1 MIFENKS
8 LPEVAFSKPPINII
22 KLVFPEPLSPTI
34 EMVSFF
40 FVVKSILFKT
50 FIVSLLVWY
59 LRLIFFNL
67 RRVLMNKSFIIKIIV
82 FCLVAIKVSAIEK
95 IVLFGDS
102 LMAGY
107 GLNNEHH
114 LSVVLQEK
122 LISEGYKI
130 EVVNGSVSGSTSSG
144 GVNRVEWTLSESN
157 IDLVILGLGAND
169 MLRGIQPKETKN
181 NLEKIIKTAQDKNI
195 KVILAGMIAPTS
207 YGIEYKSNFDQ
218 IYPDLSKQ
226 YNLPLI
232 PFLLE
237 GVALKP
243 NLNLSDGMHPNEKGT
258 IIISKTLQEMI
269 LKNILLN

>member
-1 MIFENKS
+1 
-8 LPEVAFSKPPINII
+8 
-22 KLVFPEPLSPTI
+22 
-34 EMVSFF
+34 
-40 FVVKSILFKT
+40 
-50 FIVSLLVWY
+50 
-59 LRLIFFNL
+59 
-67 RRVLMNKSFIIKIIV
+67 
-82 FCLVAIKVSAIEK
+82 
-95 IVLFGDS
+95 
-102 LMAGY
+102 MAGY

-122 LISEGYKI
+122 LILEGYKI

-144 GVNRVEWTLSESN
+144 GVNRVEWTLSEPN

-169 MLRGIQPKETKN
+169 MLRGILPKETKN
-181 NLEKIIKTAQDKNI
+181 NLEKIIKTAQGKNI

-207 YGIEYKSNFDQ
+207 YGIEYKNNFDQ

-243 NLNLSDGMHPNEKGT
+243 ELNLSDGIHPNEKGT
-258 IIISKTLQEMI
+258 IIISKTLQKII
-269 LKNILLN
+269 LKNISSN

>member
-1 MIFENKS
+1 M
-8 LPEVAFSKPPINII
+8 
-22 KLVFPEPLSPTI
+22 
-34 EMVSFF
+34 
-40 FVVKSILFKT
+40 
-50 FIVSLLVWY
+50 
-59 LRLIFFNL
+59 
-67 RRVLMNKSFIIKIIV
+67 

-114 LSVVLQEK
+114 LSTVLQEK
-122 LISEGYKI
+122 LISKGYKI

-157 IDLVILGLGAND
+157 IKLVILSLGAND
-169 MLRGIQPKETKN
+169 MLRGIQPRETKN

-207 YGIEYKSNFDQ
+207 YGFEYKSNFDQ

-226 YNLPLI
+226 YSLPLI

-243 NLNLSDGMHPNEKGT
+243 ELNLSDGMHPNEKGT
-258 IIISKTLQEMI
+258 IIISKTLQEII
-269 LKNILLN
+269 LENTLSN

>member
-1 MIFENKS
+1 
-8 LPEVAFSKPPINII
+8 
-22 KLVFPEPLSPTI
+22 
-34 EMVSFF
+34 
-40 FVVKSILFKT
+40 
-50 FIVSLLVWY
+50 
-59 LRLIFFNL
+59 
-67 RRVLMNKSFIIKIIV
+67 MNKSFIIKIII

-107 GLNNEHH
+107 GLNDEHH

-144 GVNRVEWTLSESN
+144 GANRVEWTLSESN

-181 NLEKIIKTAQDKNI
+181 NLEKIIKTAQNKNI

-207 YGIEYKSNFDQ
+207 YGLQYKSSFDQ

-226 YNLPLI
+226 YNLQLI

-258 IIISKTLQEMI
+258 IIISKTLQEII
-269 LKNILLN
+269 LKNILSN

>member
-1 MIFENKS
+1 
-8 LPEVAFSKPPINII
+8 
-22 KLVFPEPLSPTI
+22 
-34 EMVSFF
+34 
-40 FVVKSILFKT
+40 
-50 FIVSLLVWY
+50 
-59 LRLIFFNL
+59 
-67 RRVLMNKSFIIKIIV
+67 MNKSFIIKIIV
-82 FCLVAIKVSAIEK
+82 FCLVTIKVSAIEK

-114 LSVVLQEK
+114 LSTVLQEK

-130 EVVNGSVSGSTSSG
+130 KVVNGSVSGSTSSG

-157 IDLVILGLGAND
+157 ISLVILGLGAND

-181 NLEKIIKTAQDKNI
+181 NLEKIIKAAHAKNI

-207 YGIEYKSNFDQ
+207 YGLEYKNNFDQ
-218 IYPDLSKQ
+218 IYLNLSKQ

-243 NLNLSDGMHPNEKGT
+243 KLNLSDGMHPNEKGT
-258 IIISKTLQEMI
+258 IIISKTLQEII
-269 LKNILLN
+269 LKNKLSN

>member
-1 MIFENKS
+1 M
-8 LPEVAFSKPPINII
+8 
-22 KLVFPEPLSPTI
+22 
-34 EMVSFF
+34 
-40 FVVKSILFKT
+40 
-50 FIVSLLVWY
+50 
-59 LRLIFFNL
+59 
-67 RRVLMNKSFIIKIIV
+67 
-82 FCLVAIKVSAIEK
+82 FCLVTIKVSAIEK

-114 LSVVLQEK
+114 LSTVLQEK

-130 EVVNGSVSGSTSSG
+130 KVVNGSVSGSTSSG

-157 IDLVILGLGAND
+157 ISLVILGLGAND

-181 NLEKIIKTAQDKNI
+181 NLEKIIKAAHAKNI

-207 YGIEYKSNFDQ
+207 YGLEYKNNFDQ
-218 IYPDLSKQ
+218 IYLNLSKQ

-243 NLNLSDGMHPNEKGT
+243 KLNLSDGMHPNEKGT
-258 IIISKTLQEMI
+258 IIISKTLQEII
-269 LKNILLN
+269 LKNKLSN

>member
-1 MIFENKS
+1 
-8 LPEVAFSKPPINII
+8 
-22 KLVFPEPLSPTI
+22 
-34 EMVSFF
+34 
-40 FVVKSILFKT
+40 
-50 FIVSLLVWY
+50 
-59 LRLIFFNL
+59 
-67 RRVLMNKSFIIKIIV
+67 
-82 FCLVAIKVSAIEK
+82 
-95 IVLFGDS
+95 
-102 LMAGY
+102 MAGY

-114 LSVVLQEK
+114 LSTVLQEK

-130 EVVNGSVSGSTSSG
+130 KVVNGSVSGSTSSG
-144 GVNRVEWTLSESN
+144 GLNRVQWTLSESD
-157 IDLVILGLGAND
+157 ISLVILGLGAND

-207 YGIEYKSNFDQ
+207 YGFEYKNNFDQ

-243 NLNLSDGMHPNEKGT
+243 ELNLSDGMHPNEKGI
-258 IIISKTLQEMI
+258 IIISKTLQEII
-269 LKNILLN
+269 LENTLSN

>member
-1 MIFENKS
+1 M
-8 LPEVAFSKPPINII
+8 
-22 KLVFPEPLSPTI
+22 
-34 EMVSFF
+34 
-40 FVVKSILFKT
+40 
-50 FIVSLLVWY
+50 
-59 LRLIFFNL
+59 
-67 RRVLMNKSFIIKIIV
+67 

-95 IVLFGDS
+95 IVLYGDS

-107 GLNNEHH
+107 GLNKEHQ

-122 LISEGYKI
+122 LIAKGYKL

-157 IDLVILGLGAND
+157 INLVILGLGAND

-181 NLEKIIKTAQDKNI
+181 NLEKIIKAAQAKNI

-207 YGIEYKSNFDQ
+207 YGFEYKNNFDQ

-243 NLNLSDGMHPNEKGT
+243 KLNLRDGMHPNERGT
-258 IIISKTLQEMI
+258 IIISKTLQKII
-269 LKNILLN
+269 LKNILNF

>member
-1 MIFENKS
+1 M
-8 LPEVAFSKPPINII
+8 
-22 KLVFPEPLSPTI
+22 
-34 EMVSFF
+34 
-40 FVVKSILFKT
+40 
-50 FIVSLLVWY
+50 
-59 LRLIFFNL
+59 
-67 RRVLMNKSFIIKIIV
+67 

-95 IVLFGDS
+95 IVLYGDS

-107 GLNNEHH
+107 GLNKEHQ

-122 LISEGYKI
+122 LISKGYKL

-157 IDLVILGLGAND
+157 INLVILGLGAND
-169 MLRGIQPKETKN
+169 MLRGIQPRETKN
-181 NLEKIIKTAQDKNI
+181 NLEKIIKAAQDKNI

-207 YGIEYKSNFDQ
+207 YGFEYKNNFDQ

-243 NLNLSDGMHPNEKGT
+243 KLNLRDGMHPNERGT
-258 IIISKTLQEMI
+258 IIISKTLQEII
-269 LKNILLN
+269 LKNTLSN

>member
-1 MIFENKS
+1 M
-8 LPEVAFSKPPINII
+8 
-22 KLVFPEPLSPTI
+22 
-34 EMVSFF
+34 
-40 FVVKSILFKT
+40 
-50 FIVSLLVWY
+50 
-59 LRLIFFNL
+59 
-67 RRVLMNKSFIIKIIV
+67 

-95 IVLFGDS
+95 IVLYGDS

-107 GLNNEHH
+107 GLNNEHQ

-122 LISEGYKI
+122 LISKGYKL

-157 IDLVILGLGAND
+157 INLVILGLGAND

-181 NLEKIIKTAQDKNI
+181 NLEKIIKAAQAKNI

-207 YGIEYKSNFDQ
+207 YGFEYKNNFDQ

-243 NLNLSDGMHPNEKGT
+243 KLNLRDGMHPNERGT
-258 IIISKTLQEMI
+258 IIISKTLQEII
-269 LKNILLN
+269 LKNTLSN

>member
-1 MIFENKS
+1 
-8 LPEVAFSKPPINII
+8 
-22 KLVFPEPLSPTI
+22 
-34 EMVSFF
+34 
-40 FVVKSILFKT
+40 
-50 FIVSLLVWY
+50 
-59 LRLIFFNL
+59 
-67 RRVLMNKSFIIKIIV
+67 
-82 FCLVAIKVSAIEK
+82 
-95 IVLFGDS
+95 
-102 LMAGY
+102 MAGY

-144 GVNRVEWTLSESN
+144 GVNRVEWTLSEPN

-181 NLEKIIKTAQDKNI
+181 NLEKIIKIAQDKNI
-195 KVILAGMIAPTS
+195 KVILAGMVAPTS
-207 YGIEYKSNFDQ
+207 YGLEYKNSFDQ

-226 YNLPLI
+226 YNLQLI

-243 NLNLSDGMHPNEKGT
+243 DLNLSDGMHPNEKGT

-269 LKNILLN
+269 LKDISSN